1 MKKKMMSDKKLS
13 SVTERISGPASK
25 AWDVGNEAAR
35 RMLKGADIIHLGVG
49 DPDLD
54 TPMAVREA
62 LAKAIEAGKT
72 HYAPIPGEYAL
83 RETIADH
90 ASWLYNAPVHAKSV
104 IVCNGAQGALFAT
117 FQCLAEQGD
126 EVIVLEPFYATY
138 PAVVTAGG
146 ATMVSVELDL
156 EDDYKLDI
164 EKIKAAVTEKTRAII
179 VNSPSN
185 PAGAVIDR
193 AAVKEIAQFCYDN
206 QVWLVSDE
214 VYWSHCFE
222 DDHISAYA
230 YEEYRDFIIV
240 INSLSKSHAMTGW
253 RMGWAIGPDYFIDA
267 MINYSQAA
275 QFGIN
280 QFVQNAAIAALK
292 DKNTTGEF
300 NAIFKSQ
307 RDAFCEGLRKSNHLS
322 FSKPRGGMFVLLDVS
337 ASGLNGE
344 EFAWRLLDEENV
356 AVVPGFGF
364 GEAFSHTIRI
374 GYLCDEEKLKEAA
387 MRIVRFTEKL
397 VEA

>member
-1 MKKKMMSDKKLS
+1 MAHKSLS
-13 SVTERISGPASK
+13 TVTERISGPASK
-25 AWDVGNEAAR
+25 AWDVGDEAAR

-54 TPMAVREA
+54 TPKPVREA
-62 LAKAIEAGKT
+62 LTKAIEAGKT

-83 RETIADH
+83 RDTIADH
-90 ASWLYNAPVHAKSV
+90 ASWLYNAPVKAENV
-104 IVCNGAQGALFAT
+104 IVCNGAQGAIFAT
-117 FQCLAEQGD
+117 FQCIAEEGD
-126 EVIVLEPFYATY
+126 EVIVLEPYYATY

-156 EDDYKLDI
+156 EEDYKLDI
-164 EKIKAAVTEKTRAII
+164 KKIKAAVTDKTKAII
-179 VNSPSN
+179 INSPSN

-193 AAVKEIAQFCYDN
+193 GAVKEIAKFCYDN
-206 QVWLVSDE
+206 QIWLVSDE

-222 DDHISAYA
+222 DDHISPYA
-230 YEEYRDFIIV
+230 HIEYRDYIIV

-253 RMGWAIGPDYFIDA
+253 RMGWAIGPDHFIAA
-267 MINYSQAA
+267 MTNYSQAA

-292 DKNTTGEF
+292 DKSTTGEF
-300 NAIFKSQ
+300 NAIFKGQ
-307 RDAFCEGLRKSNHLS
+307 RDAFCEGLRQSNHLS

-344 EFAWRLLDEENV
+344 EFAWRLLGEENV

-364 GEAFSHTIRI
+364 GEGFSHTIRI
-374 GYLCDEEKLKEAA
+374 GYLCDEDKLKEAA
-387 MRIVRFTEKL
+387 KRIVRFTEKL
-397 VEA
+397 AQQG